1 MGTYSQPLIIQ
12 NSLGL
17 ANMNAAGAAFNA
29 SMTEEYK
36 KMTTAMQARTK
47 QNQASVNK
55 FNLNRDK
62 KINALQKDISGEN
75 FEGFGDDQL
84 LEQLDGMMDAYV
96 GLTNIQ
102 NPTREQKKQMSFIET
117 LPNLISESAQLGI
130 NDENRY
136 NEIMTNIAGR
146 PGSLDESRSNP
157 TAVAFA
163 VDKTGPKDNIN
174 LSIDLDNLEVNWI
187 LDDQD
192 DAKAERKQFDEEHE
206 FETEGKP
213 GAQTLRKRTQ
223 EELDKLYEKS
233 DHEGK
238 YEVKKLNVAQYVKS
252 RVDKNAP
259 EVFYTHG
266 DLKAISTGTD
276 KKTPNGTPIHTAQR
290 DFIKKVNTSLA
301 KMRSDGQDVA
311 IDPADREANANAYN
325 KEYAVR
331 INEGSNEGI
340 LDSEA
345 TASSLW
351 DGAVTSNI
359 KSLEEL
365 RLGLQSGDVLFDDL
379 NVLEEQLFETWY
391 GDNWQDNVTN
401 VSEDD
406 NDPIH
411 VYKQD
416 NLGVANFGEY
426 RGAKDEDDNAI
437 WQRRVLDLAIKN
449 EQVQDNLLK
458 KAPSYIAKKG
468 KVSTKKATVGEK
480 LVKNVKSWAKKWY
493 KSDGTRGANYD
504 AKAVVKSANYNLPA
518 KNKQTTKFWTLSDLK
533 TQYAGNAPVL
543 KFFTDQ
549 GFADDDVI
557 RVYTPK
563 GKATTNMDAAFVQVD
578 GNQLWDINKS
588 DFKK

>member
-36 KMTTAMQARTK
+36 KMTVAMQARAK

-62 KINALQKDISGEN
+62 KIDALQKSISGEN
-75 FEGFGDDQL
+75 FEGYGDEQL
-84 LEQLDGMMDAYV
+84 IDQLDGMMSAYV

-102 NPTREQKKQMSFIET
+102 NPSRKQKKQMSFIET
-117 LPNLISESAQLGI
+117 LPNLISESAQLSI
-130 NDENRY
+130 NDLNKY
-136 NEIMTNIAGR
+136 NEIMANKAGS
-146 PGSLDESRSNP
+146 PNSLDISRSNP

-163 VDKTGPKDNIN
+163 VDRSGPKDNIN
-174 LSIDLDNLEVNWI
+174 LKIDLDNLEVNWI

-192 DAKAERKQFDEEHE
+192 DAIAERKQFDEEYE
-206 FETEGKP
+206 FETKGKP

-252 RVDKNAP
+252 RVDDDAP
-259 EVFYTHG
+259 DVFYTHG
-266 DLKAISTGTD
+266 NLKAISTGTD
-276 KKTPNGTPIHTAQR
+276 KTTHNGAPVHTAQR
-290 DFIKKVNTSLA
+290 DFVKKVNTGLA
-301 KMRSDGQDVA
+301 KMRTAGQDVA
-311 IDPADREANANAYN
+311 IPIADREANANAYN

-351 DGAVTSNI
+351 DGAVTSGI

-391 GDNWQDNVTN
+391 GGNWQDNVTN
-401 VSEDD
+401 VAEDED
-406 NDPIH
+406 DPIH

-426 RGAKDEDDNAI
+426 RGAKDEDDNAM
-437 WQRRVLDLAIKN
+437 WQRVVLDWAIKN

-458 KAPSYIAKKG
+458 TAPSYIAKKG
-468 KVSTKKATVGEK
+468 KVSLKKLNTDEK
-480 LVKNVKSWAKKWY
+480 NVKNIKSWAKKWF
-493 KSDGTRGANYD
+493 KSDGTRNSNYD
-504 AKAVVKSANYNLPA
+504 AEALKTSANYNLPQ
-518 KNKQTTKFWTLSDLK
+518 KYKTTTKFWTFSDLK
-533 TQYAGNAPVL
+533 AKYAGNAPVL

-563 GKATTNMDAAFVQVD
+563 GKATTNMDAAFGKVT
-578 GNQLWDINKS
+578 GETLWRIDKS
-588 DFKK
+588 DFKN